1 MRQLG
6 LNFQGEGDPRVVRTR
21 GGARKGAG
29 RKRLP
34 AALRCTP
41 HRARAKHRARHPVHV
56 TLRAFTR
63 SLRSQHVAGTVL
75 NALRDSNS
83 PQFRVV
89 HHSVQDNHLHLLV
102 EAESKRALS
111 SGVRGLMIR
120 IARRVN
126 QLLFRRGRF
135 WADRWH
141 GSALTSLRQVRNAL
155 VYVLK
160 NRRKHAVHPG
170 KAGKPHSG
178 REHDA
183 LSSIQWFDGLAAPLP
198 RAFRSVGPP
207 CVAAR
212 TWLLCVGWKIH
223 GLIKPTETPKGKH
236 WGQTT
241 RLNAASWRPC
251 SRDRAQERSS
261 KSRRAALGF
270 LVAILF
276 RDSRLGA
283 PGVLGGRSA
292 LRCGLRDR
300 GAWPKGPRA
309 APG

>member
-6 LNFQGEGDPRVVRTR
+6 LKFQGESAARAVKSR

-34 AALRCTP
+34 AELRHTP
-41 HRARAKHRARHPVHV
+41 HRARAQHRARHPVHV
-56 TLRAFTR
+56 TLRAFTH
-63 SLRSQHVAGTVL
+63 SLRNQHVARTVL
-75 NALRDSNS
+75 HALRDSNS

-89 HHSVQDNHLHLLV
+89 HHSVQHNHVHLLV

-126 QLLFRRGRF
+126 PLLFRRGRF

-141 GSALTSLRQVRNAL
+141 GTALTSPRQVRNAL

-160 NRRKHAVHPG
+160 NRHKHAVHPG
-170 KAGKPHSG
+170 KAAKPHSG
-178 REHDA
+178 HEHDP

-207 CVAAR
+207 CEVAS

-223 GLIKPTETPKGKH
+223 GLIRPSEAPK
-236 WGQTT
+236 
-241 RLNAASWRPC
+241 
-251 SRDRAQERSS
+251 S
-261 KSRRAALGF
+261 KR
-270 LVAILF
+270 
-276 RDSRLGA
+276 
-283 PGVLGGRSA
+283 
-292 LRCGLRDR
+292 
-300 GAWPKGPRA
+300 
-309 APG
+309 